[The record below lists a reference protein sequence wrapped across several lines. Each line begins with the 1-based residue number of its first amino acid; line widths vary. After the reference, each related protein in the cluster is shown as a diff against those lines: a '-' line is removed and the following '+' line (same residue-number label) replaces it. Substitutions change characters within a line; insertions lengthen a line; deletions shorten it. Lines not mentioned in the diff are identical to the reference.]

1 MAYRQMTTRRRQN
14 VQRASYVYGNVVR
27 QPAYEPE
34 RRAQEPKKKR
44 TSRQVKKNRRQALR
58 LSGVYAVVRIGERSE
73 ERNKINDQA
82 GGNPPV
88 YSLCPSSYIFSV
100 FFRGIWTGSWR
111 PLSV

>member
-58 LSGVYAVVRIGERSE
+58 MNRGYVVFMAVAAIAMLLVCIKYVNLQSA
-73 ERNKINDQA
+73 NMSHAKKISA
-82 GGNPPV
+82 ME
-88 YSLCPSSYIFSV
+88 
-100 FFRGIWTGSWR
+100 
-111 PLSV
+111 